1 MRERMTGMP
10 HATAS
15 GLALWHSAAML
26 KLIFLL
32 ACAALSLVLPASAS
46 ELADKLR
53 GGDHVLLMRH
63 AEAPGVGDPPNL
75 RLGDCSTQR
84 NLDAAGRQQARA
96 VGAWLKQQGVTAATL
111 FTSPWC
117 RCQDTARLLDLG
129 PAINEDSLASF
140 FNDPQMAGA
149 STTALRAFVAEKLR
163 AKAGKALI
171 LVTHHVNIRDLVGEN
186 VASGEMVLAR
196 VDRQGSVLSYQRVRA
211 PG

>member
-1 MRERMTGMP
+1 
-10 HATAS
+10 
-15 GLALWHSAAML
+15 ML

-32 ACAALSLVLPASAS
+32 VCATLSLILPASAS

-84 NLDAAGRQQARA
+84 NLDGAGRQQARA
-96 VGAWLKQQGVTAATL
+96 VGAWLKQQGLAEARV

-129 PAINEDSLASF
+129 QVAIEPALASF
-140 FNDPQMAGA
+140 FNDPQLAA
-149 STTALRAFVAEKLR
+149 ATTAAWREVVARTLDGQKGR
-163 AKAGKALI
+163 PVVM
-171 LVTHHVNIRDLVGEN
+171 VTHHVNILDIVGEN
-186 VASGEMVLAR
+186 IASGEMVLAR
-196 VDRQGSVLSYQRVRA
+196 VDRQGRVLSYQRLRA

>member
-1 MRERMTGMP
+1 
-10 HATAS
+10 
-15 GLALWHSAAML
+15 ML

-96 VGAWLKQQGVTAATL
+96 VGAWLKQQGVTEANL

-117 RCQDTARLLDLG
+117 RCHDTARLLDLG
-129 PAINEDSLASF
+129 PAVSEASLASF
-140 FNDPQMAGA
+140 FNNPQLAGA
-149 STTALRAFVAEKLR
+149 STTALRAFMAEQLR
-163 AKAGKALI
+163 AKTGKALI
-171 LVTHHVNIRDLVGEN
+171 LVTHHVNILDLVGEN
-186 VASGEMVLAR
+186 VASGEMVVAR
-196 VDRQGSVLSYQRVRA
+196 VDRQGRVLSYQRVRA

>member
-1 MRERMTGMP
+1 
-10 HATAS
+10 
-15 GLALWHSAAML
+15 ML

-32 ACAALSLVLPASAS
+32 ACATLSLILPASAS

-84 NLDAAGRQQARA
+84 NLDGAGRQQARA
-96 VGAWLKQQGVTAATL
+96 VGAWLKQQGLAEARV

-129 PAINEDSLASF
+129 QVAIEPALASF
-140 FNDPQMAGA
+140 FNDPQLAA
-149 STTALRAFVAEKLR
+149 ATTAAWREVVARTLDGQKGR
-163 AKAGKALI
+163 PVVM
-171 LVTHHVNIRDLVGEN
+171 VTHHVNILDIAALTVIVEEAGGCFTDLEGQAVGL
-186 VASGEMVLAR
+186 ATTSVLASNAPLH
-196 VDRQGSVLSYQRVRA
+196 GTVLEALR
-211 PG
+211 G

>member
-1 MRERMTGMP
+1 MAGML

-15 GLALWHSAAML
+15 GLALWHSGAML

-32 ACAALSLVLPASAS
+32 VCAALSLIMPASAS
-46 ELADKLR
+46 ELAVKLR
-53 GGDHVLLMRH
+53 AGDHVLLMRH

-84 NLDAAGRQQARA
+84 NLDSAGRQQARA
-96 VGAWLKQQGVTAATL
+96 VGVWLKQQGLTEAKV

-129 PAINEDSLASF
+129 QATIDPTLASF
-140 FNDPQMAGA
+140 FNDPQRAA
-149 STTALRAFVAEKLR
+149 PTTTAWRDVVTKTLDGQK
-163 AKAGKALI
+163 GKPVI
-171 LVTHHVNIRDLVGEN
+171 MVTHHVNILDIVGEN

-196 VDRQGSVLSYQRVRA
+196 VDRQGRVLSYQRLQA
-211 PG
+211 PP

>member
-1 MRERMTGMP
+1 
-10 HATAS
+10 
-15 GLALWHSAAML
+15 ML

-32 ACAALSLVLPASAS
+32 ACAAMSLVMPVSAS

-53 GGDHVLLMRH
+53 AGDHVLLMRH

-96 VGAWLKQQGVTAATL
+96 VGAWLKQQGVTEATL

-129 PAINEDSLASF
+129 PAVNEASLASF
-140 FNDPQMAGA
+140 FNDPQLASA

-163 AKAGKALI
+163 AKTGSALI

-196 VDRQGSVLSYQRVRA
+196 VDRQGRVLGYQRLRA

>member
-1 MRERMTGMP
+1 
-10 HATAS
+10 
-15 GLALWHSAAML
+15 ML

-96 VGAWLKQQGVTAATL
+96 VGAWLKQQGLTEARV

-129 PAINEDSLASF
+129 PVTIEPALASF
-140 FNDPQMAGA
+140 FNDPQLAA
-149 STTALRAFVAEKLR
+149 ATTAAWREVVARTLDGQK
-163 AKAGKALI
+163 GKPVI
-171 LVTHHVNIRDLVGEN
+171 MVTHHVNILDILGEN

-196 VDRQGSVLSYQRVRA
+196 VDRQGRVLSYQRLRA

>member
-1 MRERMTGMP
+1 
-10 HATAS
+10 
-15 GLALWHSAAML
+15 ML

-53 GGDHVLLMRH
+53 GGDYVLLMRH

-84 NLDAAGRQQARA
+84 NLDASGRQQARA
-96 VGAWLKQQGVTAATL
+96 LGNWLKQQGVTEATM

-117 RCQDTARLLDLG
+117 RCQDTAGLLDLG
-129 PAINEDSLASF
+129 QATIEPALASF
-140 FNDPQMAGA
+140 FNDPQLAA
-149 STTALRAFVAEKLR
+149 ATTLAWREVVARTLDGQK
-163 AKAGKALI
+163 GKPVVM
-171 LVTHHVNIRDLVGEN
+171 VTHHVNILDIVGEN

-196 VDRQGSVLSYQRVRA
+196 VDRQGRVLSYQRLRA

>member
-1 MRERMTGMP
+1 
-10 HATAS
+10 
-15 GLALWHSAAML
+15 ML

-96 VGAWLKQQGVTAATL
+96 VGAWLKQQGLTEARV

-129 PAINEDSLASF
+129 PVTIEPALASF
-140 FNDPQMAGA
+140 FNDPQLAA
-149 STTALRAFVAEKLR
+149 ATTAAWREVVPRTLDGQK
-163 AKAGKALI
+163 GKPVI
-171 LVTHHVNIRDLVGEN
+171 MVTHHVNILDILGEN

-196 VDRQGSVLSYQRVRA
+196 VDRQGRVLSYQRLRA

>member
-1 MRERMTGMP
+1 
-10 HATAS
+10 
-15 GLALWHSAAML
+15 ML

-53 GGDHVLLMRH
+53 GGEHVLLMRH

-96 VGAWLKQQGVTAATL
+96 LGNWLKQQGVTEATL

-129 PAINEDSLASF
+129 PAVSEASLASF
-140 FNDPQMAGA
+140 FNNPQLAGA
-149 STTALRAFVAEKLR
+149 STTALRAFMAEQLR
-163 AKAGKALI
+163 AKTGKALI
-171 LVTHHVNIRDLVGEN
+171 LVTHHVNILDLVGEN

-196 VDRQGSVLSYQRVRA
+196 VDRQGRVLSYQRVRA

>member
-1 MRERMTGMP
+1 
-10 HATAS
+10 
-15 GLALWHSAAML
+15 ML

-32 ACAALSLVLPASAS
+32 VCAALSLIMPASAS
-46 ELADKLR
+46 ELAVKLH

-84 NLDAAGRQQARA
+84 NLDSAGRQQARA
-96 VGAWLKQQGVTAATL
+96 VGVWLKQQGLTEATV

-129 PAINEDSLASF
+129 QATIEPALASF
-140 FNDPQMAGA
+140 FNDPQLAA
-149 STTALRAFVAEKLR
+149 PTTTAWRDVVTKTLDGQK
-163 AKAGKALI
+163 GKPVI
-171 LVTHHVNIRDLVGEN
+171 MVTHHVNILDIVGEN

-196 VDRQGSVLSYQRVRA
+196 VDRRGRVLSYQRLQA
-211 PG
+211 PP